1 MDTKEKEK
9 VNINY
14 KDYINNIPDFPID
27 GILYRDIQP
36 LLEDSIVFKSAI
48 TDMGQL
54 VSEIPDYWV
63 GIESRGFLFASALS
77 LQFGGGIK
85 LIRKKGKLPNKE
97 KFSVSYGLEYGKDEL
112 EMAYTSKDKSKTCV
126 IVDDVL
132 ATGGTITAAEDLCK
146 LHGLEVSDK
155 LCLLD
160 LGIYKGYDVKSL
172 ISYE

>member
-1 MDTKEKEK
+1 
-9 VNINY
+9 VNLNY
-14 KDYINNIPDFPID
+14 KDYIENIPDFPIE
-27 GILYRDIQP
+27 GIQYKDIQP
-36 LLEDSIVFKSAI
+36 LLANTVAFESAI
-48 TDMGQL
+48 KEMGEL
-54 VSEIPDYWV
+54 VEIPNYWV
-63 GIESRGFLFASALS
+63 GIESRGFLFASALAFH
-77 LQFGGGIK
+77 FGGGVRM
-85 LIRKKGKLPNKE
+85 IRKKGKLPNGRT
-97 KFSVSYGLEYGKDEL
+97 FSVKYGLEYGKDEL
-112 EMAYTSKDKSKTCV
+112 EMAYIPQHDLGTCV

>member
-1 MDTKEKEK
+1 LDTKEKEK

-14 KDYINNIPDFPID
+14 KDYIDDIPDFPID

-85 LIRKKGKLPNKE
+85 IIRKKGKLPNKE

-112 EMAYTSKDKSKTCV
+112 EMAYTSKHKSKTCV

-132 ATGGTITAAEDLCK
+132 ATGGTILAGE
-146 LHGLEVSDK
+146 K
-155 LCLLD
+155 LCLDSGLKIKD
-160 LGIYKGYDVKSL
+160 KISLVDIGLIKNHDIKCL